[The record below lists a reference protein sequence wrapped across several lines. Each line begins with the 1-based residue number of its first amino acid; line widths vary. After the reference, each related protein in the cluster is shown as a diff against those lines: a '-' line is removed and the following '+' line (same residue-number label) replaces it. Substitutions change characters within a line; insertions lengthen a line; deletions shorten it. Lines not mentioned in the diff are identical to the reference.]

1 MDDVWLQLDA
11 DGNGSIDLDEFVSGL
26 LDRPA
31 ADREV
36 FLVYMNDDGNLPA
49 DLVGDALRAL
59 GHNPSDAEVIRIV
72 RTLHRAPVHPLHSAF
87 AQTDT
92 LPCSSLVMSAG
103 ESIRSLAHL
112 SCTLPRAAPVRT
124 LPLRGFQTG

>member
-1 MDDVWLQLDA
+1 MWLQLDA

-72 RTLHRAPVHPLHSAF
+72 RTRCTVRLCTRCTRHLPK
-87 AQTDT
+87 QT
-92 LPCSSLVMSAG
+92 PYPA
-103 ESIRSLAHL
+103 
-112 SCTLPRAAPVRT
+112 
-124 LPLRGFQTG
+124 LRW